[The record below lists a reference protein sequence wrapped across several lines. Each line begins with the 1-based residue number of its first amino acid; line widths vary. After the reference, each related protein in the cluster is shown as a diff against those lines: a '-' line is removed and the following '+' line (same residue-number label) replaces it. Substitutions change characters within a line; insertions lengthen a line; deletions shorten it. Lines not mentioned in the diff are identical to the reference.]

1 MPLCYVRSEVQAKR
15 SDWGAMIPKRRLQV
29 FLMGLLVSLSLTASE
44 PCYSYGP
51 DCGYGLVEDCRW
63 ECQRMESYFGSYIPV
78 CTFKVRV
85 CSCVSPSG

>member
-1 MPLCYVRSEVQAKR
+1 
-15 SDWGAMIPKRRLQV
+15 MIAKRRLQV

-63 ECQRMESYFGSYIPV
+63 ECQRMESGSYIPV